1 MSNPRQLEDLPFPSA
16 FRPGE
21 YKSCIALNGVGSDFL
36 EEISFNDVHITYEGG
51 GTIRYFGLQSAA
63 SNHRTSAAL
72 FAILDQRKRRRPPR
86 LSWAN
91 SIWKYFRVDPL
102 IDSGGLPMRWVSR
115 LSPAKS

>member
-51 GTIRYFGLQSAA
+51 GTAEEA
-63 SNHRTSAAL
+63 SVR
-72 FAILDQRKRRRPPR
+72 DVPQRAGDI
-86 LSWAN
+86 LSWESYLHTACMPAM
-91 SIWKYFRVDPL
+91 SA
-102 IDSGGLPMRWVSR
+102 GLRFTMCASR
-115 LSPAKS
+115 